1 VLKSISINFLPM
13 KEIRKP
19 LKRKGGGFNIY
30 GSEGPEYVD
39 LQRAL
44 RDPVEIWSID
54 AVVQANAELAVEAM
68 ERFMKYFD
76 LFVDLQRFIDQHPI
90 EEYFGDTGDS
100 DVPWSFNSTRW
111 MMDGVKIYNDLVYV
125 DVEYDHDGVEYD
137 HEGKRK
143 YILSYCVEGCFAIL
157 QNQAM
162 YIFGST
168 LGRHF
173 YPDHEFAFEVDP
185 AVTLDATPHP
195 RLGRYPC
202 RLRY

>member
-1 VLKSISINFLPM
+1 M
-13 KEIRKP
+13 KEIRKA

-39 LQRAL
+39 LLTAL
-44 RDPVEIWSID
+44 RDPVQIWSID
-54 AVVQANAELAVEAM
+54 VVVQAYAELAVAAL
-68 ERFMKYFD
+68 ERFMEYFD
-76 LFVDLQRFIDQHPI
+76 LLVDAQRFIDQHPI
-90 EEYFGDTGDS
+90 EEYFVDTGDS

-111 MMDGVKIYNDLVYV
+111 MMDGVEIYNKLVYV

-137 HEGKRK
+137 HDGERK

-173 YPDHEFAFEVDP
+173 YPDHEFAREVDP
-185 AVTLDATPHP
+185 AVTLDVTPANHL
-195 RLGRYPC
+195 RRSPC

>member
-1 VLKSISINFLPM
+1 M
-13 KEIRKP
+13 KESRKP

-39 LQRAL
+39 LLTAL
-44 RDPVEIWSID
+44 RDPVQIWSID
-54 AVVQANAELAVEAM
+54 VVVQANAELAVEAL

-76 LFVDLQRFIDQHPI
+76 LFVDAQRFIDQHPI
-90 EEYFGDTGDS
+90 EEYFVDTGDS

-137 HEGKRK
+137 HDGTRMD
-143 YILSYCVEGCFAIL
+143 ILNDCVEGCFAIL

-173 YPDHEFAFEVDP
+173 YPDHEFAMEVDP
-185 AVTLDATPHP
+185 AVTLDVTPHP
-195 RLGRYPC
+195 RLRRSPC

>member
-1 VLKSISINFLPM
+1 M

-39 LQRAL
+39 LLTAL
-44 RDPVEIWSID
+44 RDPVQIWSID
-54 AVVQANAELAVEAM
+54 VVLQATAQLAVEAL
-68 ERFMKYFD
+68 ELFMKYFD
-76 LFVDLQRFIDQHPI
+76 LFVDAQRFIDQHPI

-137 HEGKRK
+137 YDGEQRN
-143 YILSYCVEGCFAIL
+143 ILSYCVEGCFAIL

-162 YIFGST
+162 SIWGST

-173 YPDHEFAFEVDP
+173 HGDHEFARQVDP
-185 AVTLDATPHP
+185 AVTLDVTPHP
-195 RLGRYPC
+195 RLRRSPC